1 MFKKYFDN
9 RFIILYTIP
18 FFIGSLTTLSFQPFN
33 ITIINFIVLP
43 IFFYLIIYVNK
54 KSKSIYRKKPYKINL
69 FVLGLLFGF
78 GFYLSGISWITN
90 SLTFEENFK
99 ILIPFALIFIPLFL
113 SIFMAINI
121 LIIGPFLKPN
131 FSSIALFSGSL
142 AFSDFIRSKILT
154 GFPWN
159 SWAYSTS
166 WANEL
171 LQILNM
177 VGFHSYNIFII
188 TLFTLPVIIF
198 FNVKLLKK
206 VVFLT
211 SGLLIILGLYI
222 YGNYVINQNDNLLNE
237 TNDKVFVKIIS
248 TKNTFGPDK

>member
-131 FSSIALFSGSL
+131 F
-142 AFSDFIRSKILT
+142 
-154 GFPWN
+154 
-159 SWAYSTS
+159 
-166 WANEL
+166 
-171 LQILNM
+171 
-177 VGFHSYNIFII
+177 
-188 TLFTLPVIIF
+188 
-198 FNVKLLKK
+198 
-206 VVFLT
+206 
-211 SGLLIILGLYI
+211 
-222 YGNYVINQNDNLLNE
+222 
-237 TNDKVFVKIIS
+237 
-248 TKNTFGPDK
+248 